1 MIEDIHEPLEN
12 YNAFFKDAHA
22 RNTAAFFEDL
32 VNTSGV
38 DEAANIQCVKAL
50 RILEKKVADI
60 SASSK
65 NWQILRGITIAAL
78 VIAALYV
85 FSEYS
90 PWGLIGLAVIFGPAI
105 FKLNQMIADTKTRL
119 ASAEK
124 EREAKLNE
132 AWQQMEPL
140 NQLYDWDISA
150 KLIEQTVPRIKLD
163 PYFSNG
169 RLAELRDT
177 FGLNH
182 QFNHQDQSILFSH
195 SGALNGNPF
204 VLASVQEHWMGQK
217 TYHGS
222 LNISWTEWVADSR
235 GNRRLV
241 TRHQTLHASV
251 TKPFPEYGKRTFI
264 IYGNE
269 AAPDLSFSRSPSNL
283 SKLEDGLINNW
294 KKKRAEKA
302 LEKKSRDLENN
313 FTVMSNREFDTLFN
327 ATDRDHE
334 VQFRLLFTPLA
345 QQEMV
350 KLLKD
355 KEIGY
360 GDNFNFLKT
369 KMLNMVEPEH
379 MMSVDISGDPKM
391 FHAYELAHA
400 RKFFNDYHNNLFKS
414 LFFGI
419 APILTIPL
427 YQQHR
432 SHADIYKDVYTQ
444 KSCFWEHEAIANY
457 FGEHHFQH
465 PHCITRNILKTES
478 KLETDGSQTVSVKAS
493 GYKGEDRRD
502 YVSVYGGDGHMH
514 QVPVDWVE
522 YLDVA
527 RESSMVVKEKT
538 TDPHNQAQQ
547 DSEKNTG
554 TEDWHSLFQQK
565 GIHAENVL
573 LRRSILSAILPTH

>member
-22 RNTAAFFEDL
+22 RNTEAFFEDL
-32 VNTSGV
+32 LKTSGV
-38 DEAANIQCVKAL
+38 DEAANIQSIKAL
-50 RILEKKVADI
+50 RILEKKVATT

-65 NWQILRGITIAAL
+65 NWQILKWLTIAIL
-78 VIAALYV
+78 VIGVLYV
-85 FSEYS
+85 LSEHS
-90 PWGLIGLAVIFGPAI
+90 AWWLIGLAVIFGPSI
-105 FKLNQMIADTKTRL
+105 LKLNQIIAEVKSHL
-119 ASAEK
+119 AKAEK
-124 EREAKLNE
+124 ERDDKLNE
-132 AWQQMEPL
+132 AWHQMEPL
-140 NQLYDWDISA
+140 NQLYDWDIPA

-177 FGLNH
+177 FGLNN
-182 QFNHQDQSILFSH
+182 QFNHHHQSILFSH
-195 SGALNGNPF
+195 SGVLNGNPF
-204 VLASVQEHWMGQK
+204 VLANAQEHWMGQK
-217 TYHGS
+217 TYDGS
-222 LNISWTEWVADSR
+222 LNISWTEWVTDSR
-235 GNRRLV
+235 GNRTLV

-251 TKPFPEYGKRTFI
+251 SKPFPEYGKRTFI

-269 AAPDLSFSRSPSNL
+269 AAPDLSFSRSPSDL
-283 SKLEDGLINNW
+283 SKLEDGMINNW
-294 KKKRAEKA
+294 KKRRAEKA

-313 FTVMSNREFDTLFN
+313 FTVMSNREFDTLFG

-345 QQEMV
+345 QQEIV

-360 GDNFNFLKT
+360 GDNFNFLKRN
-369 KMLNMVEPEH
+369 MLNMVEPDH

-391 FHAYELAHA
+391 FHAYELAYA
-400 RKFFNDYHNNLFKS
+400 RKFFNDYHNHLFKS

-419 APILTIPL
+419 APILSIPL

-432 SHADIYKDVYTQ
+432 SHADIYKDVYTR

-457 FGEHHFQH
+457 FGEHQFQH
-465 PHCITRNILKTES
+465 PHCITRNILKTQSKVES
-478 KLETDGSQTVSVKAS
+478 DGTQTIEVTAS

-502 YVSVYGGDGHMH
+502 YVSVYGGDGNMH

-522 YLDVA
+522 YLEVA
-527 RESSMVVKEKT
+527 RESNMVVKEKST
-538 TDPHNQAQQ
+538 EDEQDNQQN
-547 DSEKNTG
+547 DG
-554 TEDWHSLFQQK
+554 TKDWHSLFEHK
-565 GIHAENVL
+565 GIHVEHVL
-573 LRRSILSAILPTH
+573 LRRSILSAILPNG

>member
-1 MIEDIHEPLEN
+1 LTEDIHEPLES
-12 YNAFFKDAHA
+12 YNAFLKDAHA

-32 VNTSGV
+32 LKTSGI

-50 RILEKKVADI
+50 RKLEKKVAN
-60 SASSK
+60 ASSSSN
-65 NWQILRGITIAAL
+65 NWQTLRWVTLALL
-78 VIAALYV
+78 VIAVLYV
-85 FSEYS
+85 WSEYS
-90 PWGLIGLAVIFGPAI
+90 SWWLIGLAVIFGPAI
-105 FKLNQMIADTKTRL
+105 LKLNQIIAEVNSRL
-119 ASAEK
+119 AEA
-124 EREAKLNE
+124 ERERDAKLNE
-132 AWQQMEPL
+132 AWLQMEPL

-169 RLAELRDT
+169 RLAELRDS
-177 FGLNH
+177 FGLNN

-195 SGALNGNPF
+195 SGVLNGNPF
-204 VLASVQEHWMGQK
+204 VLANVQKHWMGQK

-222 LNISWTEWVADSR
+222 LNISWTEWVTDSR
-235 GNRRLV
+235 GNRTLV

-251 TKPFPEYGKRTFI
+251 SKPFPEYGKRTFI

-269 AAPDLSFSRSPSNL
+269 AAPDLSFSRSPSEL
-283 SKLEDGLINNW
+283 SKLEDGMINNW
-294 KKKRAEKA
+294 KKRRAEKA

-313 FTVMSNREFDTLFN
+313 FTVMSNREFDTLF
-327 ATDRDHE
+327 AAIDRDHE

-360 GDNFNFLKT
+360 GDNFNFLKRN
-369 KMLNMVEPEH
+369 MLNMVEPDH
-379 MMSVDISGDPKM
+379 MMSIDISGDPKM
-391 FHAYELAHA
+391 FHAYELTQA

-432 SHADIYKDVYTQ
+432 SHADIYKDVYTK

-465 PHCITRNILKTES
+465 PHCITQSILKTES
-478 KLETDGSQTVSVKAS
+478 KVESDGSQTVCVRAL
-493 GYKGEDRRD
+493 GYKGEGRRD

-514 QVPVDWVE
+514 KVPVDWVE

-527 RESSMVVKEKT
+527 RESNMVVKENIAE
-538 TDPHNQAQQ
+538 DHQ
-547 DSEKNTG
+547 DTEKSKGN
-554 TEDWHSLFQQK
+554 EDWHSLFQHK
-565 GIHAENVL
+565 GIHPANVL
-573 LRRSILSAILPTH
+573 LRRSILSALVPND